1 MLADRRGVTALAG
14 QGSGV
19 SNRLAVKFKKEDFN
33 GAGAVFAKSHA
44 VQWKEI
50 DAALAGV
57 TLHLKGSRQKGKIG
71 EPVWDSVGNNAA
83 IHEEFANMHKG
94 WRQHPAI
101 PPSYVFFGKHVD
113 FIKRGVAIEVQ
124 FSNYPFLLNNVMRCE
139 FFFKHGIA
147 LGGSMVDAV
156 VIVTKTKMVDASN
169 SSLYY
174 ERALEQLDAL
184 VKDNVFEVPLRL
196 VGLYESH
203 GPKVPVVW
211 ETYPAARSR
220 TAVSRSTTAKIT
232 AGARPTSR
240 AAIVV
245 K

>member
-1 MLADRRGVTALAG
+1 MKIQVT
-14 QGSGV
+14 
-19 SNRLAVKFKKEDFN
+19 DFN
-33 GAGAVFAKSHA
+33 DAGAVFAASHA
-44 VQWKEI
+44 VQWREI
-50 DAALAGV
+50 DAALAAV

-71 EPVWDSVGNNAA
+71 EPIWDSVGNNAA
-83 IHEEFANMHKG
+83 IHKEFANLHRG
-94 WRQHPAI
+94 WRQHPTI
-101 PPSYVFFGKHVD
+101 PPLYVFFGKHVD
-113 FIKRGVAIEVQ
+113 FIQSGVAVEVQ

-147 LGGSMVDAV
+147 LGGSLVDAV

-196 VGLYESH
+196 VGLCESY
-203 GPKVPVVW
+203 GAQVPVVW

-220 TAVSRSTTAKIT
+220 TATSRRTTANIA
-232 AGARPTSR
+232 AGARPASR